1 MQPAYLPLLP
11 IIQASMRFTSN
22 GCNIWPLSRTAA
34 MQRRWLFIAVAIS
47 IALHVTAMF
56 GTSYFDFSWLY
67 AEPEPQPLQ
76 VEIVVPPPPAPAA
89 QIVRRP
95 KARKVPVQPQT
106 VPLSPLPSRDGTDE
120 VEPVWPDAAVAQ
132 SPDDG
137 GAAAAVAGD
146 LANDASTER
155 TSLAYPVR
163 SARLVFDLYYGES
176 KTLVGE
182 VVQTWQLEG
191 DRYVAESSA
200 EAVGFVSLFRNGRYV
215 QRSEGTLG
223 PDGFVPNVYSS
234 RDRRREPERATFD
247 WGASVVRFHRRG
259 SERQA
264 ALIAGMQDPLSAVH
278 QLYFLRPLA
287 PGLVMNVATTRK
299 AETMLFQNMGE
310 DEVMTAAGPVST
322 VHVKY
327 QDLEGAITEVWLD
340 PRRGFLPA
348 RIYTLNRNGY
358 VLDQVLRESSMVPVD
373 TPPSAAARPE

>member
-1 MQPAYLPLLP
+1 
-11 IIQASMRFTSN
+11 MRITSD
-22 GCNIWPLSRTAA
+22 GCGMWPLSRTAA

-89 QIVRRP
+89 QIVREP
-95 KARKVPVQPQT
+95 KARKVPVQPQAA
-106 VPLSPLPSRDGTDE
+106 PLSPRPSRDAAE
-120 VEPVWPDAAVAQ
+120 EFKPAWHDAAVAQ

-137 GAAAAVAGD
+137 GAASALAGD
-146 LANDASTER
+146 SANDAPAER
-155 TSLAYPVR
+155 TPLAYPVR

-182 VVQTWQLEG
+182 VVQTWRLEG

-200 EAVGFVSLFRNGRYV
+200 QAVGFVSLFLGGRYV

-223 PDGFVPNVYSS
+223 PDGFVPSIFS
-234 RDRRREPERATFD
+234 ARDRRREQPERAIFD
-247 WGASVVRFHRRG
+247 WGAGALRFHRRG
-259 SERQA
+259 TERQA
-264 ALIAGMQDPLSAVH
+264 ALMTGMQDPLSAVH

-287 PGLVMNVATTRK
+287 PGLLMNVATTRK

-310 DEVMTAAGPVST
+310 DEVLTAAGPVST

-340 PRRGFLPA
+340 PRRAFLPA

-358 VLDQVLRESSMVPVD
+358 MLDQVLREASMVPVD
-373 TPPSAAARPE
+373 PPQSAAARSE